1 MPVHEYIE
9 KLPGSEQFLA
19 QDSEVIDRWIFSA
32 GELLADH
39 IPKRKITD
47 RIIAIQVLY
56 MFNDQ
61 AQDFAILKSQ
71 GVDTFSTE
79 GMSVKFVDSPSGVS
93 PTVLAIIER
102 SGKAGTGRLI

>member
-1 MPVHEYIE
+1 MSVKDYIK
-9 KLPGSEQFLA
+9 KLPGSDHFLS
-19 QDSEVIDRWIFSA
+19 QDNDVIDRWIFSA
-32 GELLADH
+32 NETLIDH

-56 MFNDQ
+56 MYNDQ

-79 GMSVKFVDSPSGVS
+79 GMSVKFVDSPSGIS
-93 PTVLAIIER
+93 PSVLAIIER
-102 SGKAGTGRLI
+102 SGKAGTGRLV